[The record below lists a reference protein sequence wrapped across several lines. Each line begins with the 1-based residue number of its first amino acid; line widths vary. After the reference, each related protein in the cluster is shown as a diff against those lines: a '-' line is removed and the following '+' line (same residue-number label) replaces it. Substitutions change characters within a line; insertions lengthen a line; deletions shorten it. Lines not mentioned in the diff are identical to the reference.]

1 MKVEKQ
7 SEKRVCSGIR
17 EKEAHGQ
24 AGKKG
29 NDRLL

>member
-1 MKVEKQ
+1 MKVKNKA
-7 SEKRVCSGIR
+7 KRVCSGIR

-29 NDRLL
+29 KDRLL